1 MRVFEEFVGNKD
13 TIKKKLKPVILAN
26 KLIIQGKEIP
36 LPNNAFVRMEYN
48 DESGGKILSIRANW
62 K

>member
-1 MRVFEEFVGNKD
+1 MRVYEEFIGNKD
-13 TIKKKLKPVILAN
+13 TIKKKLKPVIMSN

-36 LPNNAFVRMEYN
+36 LPNTALVRIEYS